1 MNWFGSLSKAVASV
15 AVVLSLGVS
24 SASAAAD
31 TYDIDKGHSAV
42 MFRIQHMKAGYQY
55 GRFND
60 FAGTIVFDEANPAA
74 SSVKVEVKTT
84 SVDTNDAKRDDH
96 LRNPDFLDCAQ
107 FPTMTFSSTAV
118 KAAGTGYEVAG
129 NLTLHG
135 VTKPVTVTMT
145 KTGAAADP
153 WGGFRIGFEGVLTVK
168 RSEYGMDKKLDG
180 VGDEVRMILAFEG
193 VKKK

>member
-1 MNWFGSLSKAVASV
+1 MKWFGSFSKVAASV

-31 TYDIDKGHSAV
+31 TYDIDASHSAV
-42 MFRIQHMKAGYQY
+42 IFRIQHMKAGYQY

-60 FAGTIVFDEANPAA
+60 FSGTIVFDEANLAG

-84 SVDTNDAKRDDH
+84 SVDTNNVKRDDH

-107 FPTMTFSSTAV
+107 FPTMTFASTAV

-135 VTKPVTVTMT
+135 VTKPVTVVMT

-168 RSEYGMDKKLDG
+168 RTDYGMDKKLDG
-180 VGDEVRMILAFEG
+180 AGDEIRMILAFEG

>member
-1 MNWFGSLSKAVASV
+1 MNWFGSFSKAAASV
-15 AVVLSLGVS
+15 AVVLSLGVAP
-24 SASAAAD
+24 ASAALD
-31 TYDIDKGHSAV
+31 TYDIDASHSAV
-42 MFRIQHMKAGYQY
+42 IFRIQHMKAGYQY

-60 FAGTIVFDEANPAA
+60 FSGTVAFDEANVGA

-84 SVDTNDAKRDDH
+84 SVDTHNEKRDDH

-107 FPTMTFSSTAV
+107 FPTMTFSSTSV
-118 KAAGTGYEVAG
+118 KAAGTDYEVAG

-135 VTKPVTVTMT
+135 VTKPVTVKMT

-153 WGGFRIGFEGVLTVK
+153 WGGYRMGFEGTLTIK
-168 RSEYGMDKKLDG
+168 RTDYGMDKKLEG
-180 VGDEVRMILAFEG
+180 AGDEIRLILAFEC